1 MERHEIHN
9 RITELMFGTTA
20 PTGQIWTAI
29 HEIEHEDAARVA
41 ALESE
46 SAQYREA
53 AEKADAEVERL
64 RKHADFYLNRCNLLV
79 KNQHRMRDP
88 ERTLVCDVLA
98 NGQLLPDPDGK
109 RYGSAALAAGKG

>member
-1 MERHEIHN
+1 MRRKRRGEMEVSEKEFTRGVVAELACEEFRA
-9 RITELMFGTTA
+9 RIS
-20 PTGQIWTAI
+20 
-29 HEIEHEDAARVA
+29 

-53 AEKADAEVERL
+53 AEKAAVEVERL
-64 RKHADFYLNRCNLLV
+64 RKHADFYLNRCNLLA